1 MIPVKDILKT
11 LRTIINES
19 ATEEDSFTIETDE
32 ALKEFIRLALLAL
45 MNDEGVMTEAS
56 EMTDSSSISFEKRPD
71 GLFFAYIKIPA
82 DYIRLVSVNLTGW
95 RYPVTMLYPDN
106 SPLYSAQYSSAPG
119 VGNGPSIPVAFITN
133 DTMRSI
139 IAHAV
144 KEQGG
149 YSLRYIPTPSI
160 SENGEIN
167 FHNKYAGALAYYA
180 AGLYHISINENIGAE
195 SEFAIARSLI
205 RSHTPESSTSN
216 TE

>member
-45 MNDEGVMTEAS
+45 MNDEGVMAEAS

-119 VGNGPSIPVAFITN
+119 VGNGPLNTGSIHHQRYHEVNHCPCSKRT
-133 DTMRSI
+133 
-139 IAHAV
+139 
-144 KEQGG
+144 GG
-149 YSLRYIPTPSI
+149 IQSQVYSNSFNLRKRRNQPS
-160 SENGEIN
+160 
-167 FHNKYAGALAYYA
+167 
-180 AGLYHISINENIGAE
+180 
-195 SEFAIARSLI
+195 
-205 RSHTPESSTSN
+205 
-216 TE
+216 

>member
-1 MIPVKDILKT
+1 
-11 LRTIINES
+11 
-19 ATEEDSFTIETDE
+19 
-32 ALKEFIRLALLAL
+32 
-45 MNDEGVMTEAS
+45 
-56 EMTDSSSISFEKRPD
+56 
-71 GLFFAYIKIPA
+71 
-82 DYIRLVSVNLTGW
+82 
-95 RYPVTMLYPDN
+95 
-106 SPLYSAQYSSAPG
+106 
-119 VGNGPSIPVAFITN
+119 
-133 DTMRSI
+133 MRSI

-167 FHNKYAGALAYYA
+167 LHNKYAGALAYYA
-180 AGLYHISINENIGAE
+180 AGLYHISINENAGAE

>member
-1 MIPVKDILKT
+1 MIPVEDILKT
-11 LRTIINES
+11 LRVIINES

-32 ALKEFIRLALLAL
+32 ALKEFVRLALLAL
-45 MNDEGVMTEAS
+45 MNDEGVMAEAS
-56 EMTDSSSISFEKRPD
+56 EMTDLSSISFERRPD
-71 GLFFAYIKIPA
+71 GLFFANIRIPA

-95 RYPVTMLYPDN
+95 RYPVTMLHPDN

-119 VGNGPSIPVAFITN
+119 VGNGPAMPVAFVTG
-133 DTMRSI
+133 DTMRFI

-149 YSLRYIPTPSI
+149 YILRYIPTPSI

-167 FHNKYAGALAYYA
+167 LHNKYAGALAYYA
-180 AGLYHISINENIGAE
+180 AGLYHISINENAGAE

>member
-45 MNDEGVMTEAS
+45 MNDEGVMAEAS

-144 KEQGG
+144 KEQGDTVSG
-149 YSLRYIPTPSI
+149 IFQLLQSQKTEKSTFITNMQEHWHIMQPVSI
-160 SENGEIN
+160 I
-167 FHNKYAGALAYYA
+167 FQ
-180 AGLYHISINENIGAE
+180 
-195 SEFAIARSLI
+195 
-205 RSHTPESSTSN
+205 
-216 TE
+216 